1 MRNGTKI
8 KGSNEGPNFILIE
21 SKFHLVSPD
30 LVSFSI
36 LKTDDSIV
44 NIEYIGYSKPL
55 SMVFIQMRNGGR
67 YFYRDVPKSKWQ
79 DRHNYDKLN
88 IYWATELRGHYS
100 YFQSDEDFVKEV
112 PNEYVLDS
120 YLKLEEYKSTKSGLY
135 ATDRPDLVIDPEKVL
150 FQI

>member
-79 DRHNYDKLN
+79 S
-88 IYWATELRGHYS
+88 IS
-100 YFQSDEDFVKEV
+100 
-112 PNEYVLDS
+112 
-120 YLKLEEYKSTKSGLY
+120 
-135 ATDRPDLVIDPEKVL
+135 
-150 FQI
+150 